1 VYEEIMDTGTILG
14 ICAGIL
20 TTGSFIPQV
29 IKIYKTRETKDI
41 SMAMFVILAIGI
53 ALWLIY
59 GFYIRS
65 LPVIVA
71 NAVTLVLSSVVI
83 LFKLKY
89 K

>member
-1 VYEEIMDTGTILG
+1 MDTATILG

-41 SMAMFVILAIGI
+41 SMAMFIILAIGI